1 MLSPMRWQSRAAS
14 IGRMR
19 LSLAVVWSLLV
30 LAAPAGA
37 AQLSYVDQG
46 QIWVSTLDGAQKRPI
61 SGPAPAIT
69 PGESRSW
76 TEQAQSD
83 DGFIVGV
90 ARESGHSGAAAPTW
104 VWNPSGTVV
113 TKGSL
118 GYDGAYNNGG
128 LAVPVTL
135 DLVPGAAQLL
145 YTYSDIVYSY
155 PVSSL
160 HRGTWIGNTSNTS
173 VQPFDVPDLIGSS
186 LLGGRWVGVSAHAA
200 SGDDNIVVGD
210 GAFSTSGH
218 AWFRAYGATAVDVA
232 ANGTVAGV
240 VYELGNSTPYALAL
254 FATAG
259 PDAPATGASC
269 DMPTVGNVGQ
279 VSISQDGK
287 FVAWTDSR
295 GLLVAPVPPLG
306 SGSPC
311 PLAAAPTVISATG
324 SHPSIGASTLATPAP
339 SAPLSSGSTTTVPTP
354 TGSTP
359 TPGGGGTPSPAT
371 ARPSVRLAR
380 SVKASTFAT
389 GLTVRITVARAGPV
403 TATARVGTKTLAKT
417 TVRARKAGTI
427 KVKLKASGTLR
438 RKVRAYRGRTLT
450 IVVKGPGGTVTI
462 KRKLR

>member
-1 MLSPMRWQSRAAS
+1 MLSPMRWQGRAAS

-19 LSLAVVWSLLV
+19 LSLAVVASLLV
-30 LAAPAGA
+30 LAAPADA
-37 AQLSYVDQG
+37 TQLSYVDQG

-61 SGPAPAIT
+61 SGPAPVIT

-118 GYDGAYNNGG
+118 GYDNAYNNAM
-128 LAVPVTL
+128 LALPVTL
-135 DLVPGAAQLL
+135 DLIPGAAQLL
-145 YTYSDIVYSY
+145 YTYSDLVYSY

-160 HRGTWIGNTSNTS
+160 YHGTWVGNTSNTS

-186 LLGGRWVGVSAHAA
+186 LLGGRWVGVNAHAA
-200 SGDDNIVVGD
+200 GGDDNIVVGD
-210 GAFSTSGH
+210 AAFSTSGH
-218 AWFRAYGATAVDVA
+218 PWFRAYGATAVDVA

-240 VYELGNSTPYALAL
+240 IYRIDTSSPYALAL

-259 PDAPATGASC
+259 PDAPPTGASC

-279 VSISQDGK
+279 VSISQDGR

-295 GLLVAPVPPLG
+295 GLLIAPVPPLG

-324 SHPSIGASTLATPAP
+324 SYPSIGASTLATPAP
-339 SAPLSSGSTTTVPTP
+339 SPGSTTTVPAP
-354 TGSTP
+354 TGSAPAP
-359 TPGGGGTPSPAT
+359 TAGVTPSRAT
-371 ARPSVRLAR
+371 ARPSVGLAR
-380 SVKASTFAT
+380 TVKASTLAT
-389 GLTVRITVARAGPV
+389 GLTVRITVARAGAV
-403 TATARVGTKTLAKT
+403 TATARVGTKTLAKK
-417 TVRARKAGTI
+417 TVRAKKPGTI
-427 KVKLKASGTLR
+427 KVKLKASRTLR
-438 RKVRAYRGRTLT
+438 RQLRGYRGRTLT
-450 IVVKGPGGTVTI
+450 IVVKGPGGNVTI

>member
-1 MLSPMRWQSRAAS
+1 MLSPMRWQGRAAS

-19 LSLAVVWSLLV
+19 LSLAVVASLLV

-37 AQLSYVDQG
+37 TQLSYVDQG

-61 SGPAPAIT
+61 SGPAPIIT

-113 TKGSL
+113 AKGTL
-118 GYDGAYNNGG
+118 GYDNNYNNGG
-128 LAVPVTL
+128 LALPVTL

-145 YTYSDIVYSY
+145 YTYSDLVYSY

-160 HRGTWIGNTSNTS
+160 YRGTWIGSTANTS
-173 VQPFDVPDLIGSS
+173 VQPFDIPDLIGSS
-186 LLGGRWVGVSAHAA
+186 LLGGRWVGVNAHAA
-200 SGDDNIVVGD
+200 SGDDNIVAGD

-218 AWFRAYGATAVDVA
+218 PWFRAYGATAVDVA

-240 VYELGNSTPYALAL
+240 IYEIGNSTPYALAL

-259 PDAPATGASC
+259 PDAPASGASC

-279 VSISQDGK
+279 VSISQDGR

-295 GLLVAPVPPLG
+295 GLLIAPTPPLG

-311 PLAAAPTVISATG
+311 PLVAAPTVISATG
-324 SHPSIGASTLATPAP
+324 SYPSIGASTLATPA
-339 SAPLSSGSTTTVPTP
+339 SAPPSSGSTTTAPAP
-354 TGSTP
+354 AGSTP
-359 TPGGGGTPSPAT
+359 APAGGVAPGRAT

-389 GLTVRITVARAGPV
+389 GLTLRITIARAGAV
-403 TATARVGTKTLAKT
+403 TATARVGTKMLAKK
-417 TVRARKAGTI
+417 TVRATKPGTV
-427 KVKLKASGTLR
+427 KVKLKASRTLR
-438 RKVRAYRGRTLT
+438 RKLRGYRGRTLT
-450 IVVKGPGGTVTI
+450 IAVKGPGGNVTI